1 MEKKNQ
7 KILKELNS
15 LRKNTLMNTLQIKYI
30 YLGLNFLVAKMSVNE
45 KKLQPI
51 GFLHGGATIA
61 LAESVGSSLSVIN
74 INKNIFSVFNI
85 EISAN
90 HIQKARKGDVIFAK
104 AKLIHK
110 GKTLHF
116 IQINIYNEK
125 NDKISHC
132 KMTNIIIPKIK
143 QEL

>member
-1 MEKKNQ
+1 MGKKNK

-30 YLGLNFLVAKMSVNE
+30 YLGLNFLVAKMPVNE

-61 LAESVGSSLSVIN
+61 LAESVGSSLSIIN
-74 INKNIFSVFNI
+74 VNKNVFNVFNI

-90 HIQKARKGDVIFAK
+90 HIQKVIKGVVFAK
-104 AKLIHK
+104 GKIIHK
-110 GKTLHF
+110 GKTIHF

-125 NDKISHC
+125 KDKISYC
-132 KMTNIIIPKIK
+132 KMTNIIIPKK
-143 QEL
+143 NNN

>member
-1 MEKKNQ
+1 MEKKNK

-30 YLGLNFLVAKMSVNE
+30 YLGLNFLVAKMPVNK

-61 LAESVGSSLSVIN
+61 LAESVGSSLSIIN
-74 INKNIFSVFNI
+74 VNKNVFNVFNI

-90 HIQKARKGDVIFAK
+90 HIQKVRRGVVFARAK
-104 AKLIHK
+104 IIHK
-110 GKTLHF
+110 GKTIHF
-116 IQINIYNEK
+116 IQISIYNEK
-125 NDKISHC
+125 KEKISHC
-132 KMTNIIIPKIK
+132 KMTNIIIPKK
-143 QEL
+143 KK

>member
-1 MEKKNQ
+1 MEKKNK

-30 YLGLNFLVAKMSVNE
+30 YLGLNFLVAKMPVNK

-61 LAESVGSSLSVIN
+61 LAESVGSSLSIIN
-74 INKNIFSVFNI
+74 INKNVFNVFNI

-90 HIQKARKGDVIFAK
+90 HIQKVIKGVIFAK
-104 AKLIHK
+104 AKIIHK
-110 GKTLHF
+110 GKTIHF
-116 IQINIYNEK
+116 IQISIYNEK
-125 NDKISHC
+125 KEKISYC
-132 KMTNIIIPKIK
+132 KMTNIIIPKEK
-143 QEL
+143 K

>member
-1 MEKKNQ
+1 MEIKNK

-15 LRKNTLMNTLQIKYI
+15 LRKNTLMNTLQIKYV
-30 YLGLNFLVAKMSVNE
+30 YLGLNFLVAKMPVNK

-61 LAESVGSSLSVIN
+61 LAESVGSSLSILN
-74 INKNIFSVFNI
+74 INKNVFNVFNI

-90 HIQKARKGDVIFAK
+90 HIQKVIKGIVFAK
-104 AKLIHK
+104 AKIIHK
-110 GKTLHF
+110 GKTIHF

-125 NDKISHC
+125 KEKISYC
-132 KMTNIIIPKIK
+132 KMTNIIIPKKK
-143 QEL
+143 Q